1 MFDTK
6 AVEKIGYYVYALF
19 DPEDMSLPFYIGKG
33 SGNRVFTHSSG
44 IEPNDIDETQMPAK
58 LEKIVEIK
66 QRKQEVKS
74 MILRYA
80 LSEDEAFAI
89 EATLIDM
96 QNVIAPDSLT
106 NQVSGKGVAEGIID
120 AVDLEINLQAEQ
132 FDTDEPV
139 LIIKIEGLWSGL
151 LKEYSSACD
160 VPQSEIYEVTRASW
174 IINANRAMRAS
185 CILSVARGL
194 VRGVFVVDRWLQ
206 CEDSNRKY
214 FEGKVD
220 EDHQNFV
227 GKSVEHMFRKCGQ
240 NPIRY
245 HNC

>member
-6 AVEKIGYYVYALF
+6 AIEKIGYYVYALF
-19 DPEDMSLPFYIGKG
+19 DPEDMSSPFYIGKG
-33 SGNRVFTHSSG
+33 SGNRVFLHSKG
-44 IEPNDIDETQMPAK
+44 IEPPDLNTTQMPAK

-66 QRKQEVKS
+66 HRNQEVKS

-80 LSEDEAFAI
+80 LSEDEAFAV
-89 EATLIDM
+89 EAALIDM
-96 QNVIAPDSLT
+96 MNFIAPDSLT

-120 AVDLEINLQAEQ
+120 VIDLEVNLQAEQ
-132 FDTDEPV
+132 FETDEPV
-139 LIIKIEGLWSGL
+139 LIIKIEDLWSKL
-151 LKEYSSACD
+151 LNQYGSACD
-160 VPQSEIYEVTRASW
+160 VPRDDIYEATRASW
-174 IINANRAMRAS
+174 VINERRAMRAS

-194 VRGVFVVDRWLQ
+194 IREVFVADRWFQ

-214 FEGKVD
+214 FEGRVD
-220 EDHQNFV
+220 ENHRDFIGQ
-227 GKSVEHMFRKCGQ
+227 SVAYMFKKGGQ